1 MKTWPTGAAP
11 ENMPIM
17 SKPISIVRHPDYGT
31 GEVLEVR
38 PDPLPPC
45 SCESCRVNPRPSHLM
60 LVRWTQRRNEGVAG
74 GWYDPMS
81 ERFTFENTVAIANK
95 LQS

>member
-1 MKTWPTGAAP
+1 MLT
-11 ENMPIM
+11 M

-45 SCESCRVNPRPSHLM
+45 NCPDCQAAPPRPSHLM
-60 LVRWTQRRNEGVAG
+60 LVRWTDRRNQGVAG

-81 ERFTFENTVAIANK
+81 ERFTFENTVAIARK
-95 LQS
+95 LQA